1 MARKNRSPG
10 YSLLSA
16 QGLSTGW
23 ANGIALAVSILFA
36 YFTNRRWVFLSR
48 AHGRAALREFG
59 SFILCRIGTGL
70 IDQAIML
77 IGVDRIGASLFPSPG
92 LGLSI
97 VKHIAA
103 LHQASID
110 IDSELGQGTQI
121 TVIFPAEPE

>member
-1 MARKNRSPG
+1 MQRLFNLLRREREKVTYLFFGVLTTLVNIAG

-70 IDQAIML
+70 IDQ
-77 IGVDRIGASLFPSPG
+77 
-92 LGLSI
+92 
-97 VKHIAA
+97 
-103 LHQASID
+103 
-110 IDSELGQGTQI
+110 
-121 TVIFPAEPE
+121 VIYRR